1 MKTFEEIQNEVRH
14 LTHAEQEQLLVFLE
28 NLIED
33 RLELTDEFKAKLK
46 RAEAEI
52 AAGLGRVVK
61 P

>member
-1 MKTFEEIQNEVRH
+1 MKTLAEIQDEIGR
-14 LTHAEQEQLLVFLE
+14 LTHAEQEQLREFME

-33 RLELTDEFKAKLK
+33 RLEFTDEFKAKLK